1 MNTYHAQITP
11 PSLSVSRSSST
22 RSVSVC
28 SQEARWPMKGCLQ
41 PLTRRARSPSTARRA
56 LSLTLL
62 LYASVISALSITGCT
77 VFREGGGETGG
88 ETGGEGGA
96 IVGPG
101 GGHSEMGPPL
111 EIDVLILATFDQSPI
126 ADYYKSVIE
135 EALDQ
140 LTLLEIHARKV
151 GIAPMYKRINDEVPL
166 LYGLND
172 PEAEFDQIADVLTYY
187 TQMEGLLRLDDES
200 DFDGENLLA
209 LGARLGRSA
218 IYHPISAAEG
228 SQYYFEE
235 PRDGLLVMW
244 INPIKRRCGLA
255 DCLGGELEGR
265 LIERT
270 PEGLASWVNFGG
282 AQNIAAHKIFHLFVG
297 TQEGVDED
305 DFFSTCEN
313 TPGLPARVLDYIE
326 PSPISLYSQLT
337 TALDRAGV
345 PAWRV
350 DFCQSLGSR
359 ASLEFARVA
368 GRIRTAF
375 TD

>member
-1 MNTYHAQITP
+1 MNIYHPQMTP
-11 PSLSVSRSSST
+11 NTLSASRSST
-22 RSVSVC
+22 ARSVSLY
-28 SQEARWPMKGCLQ
+28 SHEMRRPMNRCLQ
-41 PLTRRARSPSTARRA
+41 SLSRRDRGRSTTRRA

-62 LYASVISALSITGCT
+62 LFSVISALSITGCT
-77 VFREGGGETGG
+77 VFRDGGGG

-96 IVGPG
+96 IVGLG
-101 GGHSEMGPPL
+101 GGNSESGPPL
-111 EIDVLILATFDQSPI
+111 EIDVLILATFDQTPI
-126 ADYYKSVIE
+126 ADYYKVVIE

-140 LTLLEIHARKV
+140 LTLLDVQARKI

-166 LYGLND
+166 LYGQND
-172 PEAEFDQIADVLTYY
+172 PEAEFDQISDMLAYY

-244 INPIKRRCGLA
+244 INPIRRRCGLA
-255 DCLGGELEGR
+255 ECLEGELEGR

-270 PEGLASWVNFGG
+270 PEGLASWANFGG
-282 AQNIAAHKIFHLFVG
+282 AQHIAAHKVFHLFVG

-337 TALDRAGV
+337 TALDRAGI
-345 PAWRV
+345 PAWRI

-359 ASLEFARVA
+359 ASLELARAA